1 MIYLRMYYSNKLNCK
16 YSIFA
21 TFQYNPNYVNIMKSM
36 TNRCWNADTKEWEID
51 YACYTPLIKTLN
63 ENNIPYNGREF
74 LKSIDELKN
83 LIEQSQAIQVQ
94 EANIDTSSLDNVEF
108 KTKPYK
114 YQLEGIA
121 YGLENNK
128 FLLADDQGCI
138 DKDTLIQV
146 NINGNS
152 RKYTIEHAYRLFHN
166 ATKHKCFKVR
176 CLKDDYFGSNDVEDI
191 IYSGNKECYKLTLK
205 SGKELVATADHQ
217 ILTNLGYIE
226 LINLNKNIHKVI
238 INGKNICPLCGRDQN
253 IITYPYAKFYGYCK
267 KCMYKVLRENKAP
280 EEQRVLVKGY
290 WFIRGESVRN
300 HHLKTPC
307 GVPEH
312 QLIAE
317 QKYKRRLN
325 LSYEVVHHIDGNKL
339 NNSPENLQIL
349 TRHEHDLLHSK
360 EKFKHLYQKDYYRN
374 GELVIVVPKEDEI
387 LDIEYV
393 GFRDVYDIKMKS
405 PYHNFVANGIVVHNC
420 GKSLQTLNIA
430 RLKRGG
436 KHCLVIV
443 GYDTL
448 QFNWVSE
455 IEKHTEEKGY
465 VLGQR
470 EVLKGACKGQIR
482 KGTMEQRI
490 EDLKNIDNIDS
501 FFIITSVSTLRHCIK
516 TEFIDK
522 NGKKK
527 YNKQYI
533 IAEMIEELCRKGV
546 IGRVVFDEAQV
557 VKNIDSD
564 QTKALLKIKS
574 CPYKIIAT
582 GTPIMNR
589 HLDLYPLMFWL
600 DQEHSN
606 FYSFRDKYCIMGG
619 FKGKEVKGN
628 KNGQE
633 LNQRLSKFMLRRKK
647 EDVLDLPDKIIIDE
661 YLDLDLKQ
669 AILYDKVKKLMQ
681 SDLVKY
687 KGNKAVLMTL
697 LLNLRKIT
705 CHPNWVDDKYK
716 DSVKFER
723 VHQLMYEITEN
734 NRKAIIF
741 SNWATPIQ
749 KLYEELKVY
758 NPAMIIGDTKD
769 RMSEVNRFQND
780 DSCKVILGT
789 IGAMGTGLT
798 LTSASNVI
806 FLDEPWNRAL
816 KDQATD
822 RAYRIGTKSNVN
834 VYTLICK
841 GTVDESVHKT
851 VIKKGLVADEVVD
864 GISIEELEEILS
876 EQ

>member
-1 MIYLRMYYSNKLNCK
+1 MIYLRVYYANKLNCK

-63 ENNIPYNGREF
+63 ENNIPYNGKEF

-83 LIEQSQAIQVQ
+83 LIEQSQAIQKQ
-94 EANIDTSSLDNVEF
+94 EANIDISCLNEIEF
-108 KTKPYK
+108 KTPPYK

-128 FLLADDQGCI
+128 FLLADDQG
-138 DKDTLIQV
+138 L
-146 NINGNS
+146 
-152 RKYTIEHAYRLFHN
+152 
-166 ATKHKCFKVR
+166 
-176 CLKDDYFGSNDVEDI
+176 
-191 IYSGNKECYKLTLK
+191 
-205 SGKELVATADHQ
+205 
-217 ILTNLGYIE
+217 
-226 LINLNKNIHKVI
+226 
-238 INGKNICPLCGRDQN
+238 
-253 IITYPYAKFYGYCK
+253 
-267 KCMYKVLRENKAP
+267 
-280 EEQRVLVKGY
+280 
-290 WFIRGESVRN
+290 
-300 HHLKTPC
+300 
-307 GVPEH
+307 
-312 QLIAE
+312 
-317 QKYKRRLN
+317 
-325 LSYEVVHHIDGNKL
+325 
-339 NNSPENLQIL
+339 
-349 TRHEHDLLHSK
+349 
-360 EKFKHLYQKDYYRN
+360 
-374 GELVIVVPKEDEI
+374 
-387 LDIEYV
+387 
-393 GFRDVYDIKMKS
+393 
-405 PYHNFVANGIVVHNC
+405 

-501 FFIITSVSTLRHCIK
+501 FFIITSVSTLRHCVK
-516 TEFIDK
+516 TEYIDK

-582 GTPIMNR
+582 GTPIMNK
-589 HLDLYPLMFWL
+589 HLDLYPLMYWL

-619 FKGKEVKGN
+619 FNGKEVKGN

-749 KLYEELKVY
+749 KLYEELKIY

-769 RMSEVNRFQND
+769 RMSEVNKFQTD

-851 VIKKGLVADEVVD
+851 VVKKGLVADEVVD
-864 GISIEELEEILS
+864 GLTVEELEEILS

>member
-1 MIYLRMYYSNKLNCK
+1 MIYLRMHYSNKLNCK

-74 LKSIDELKN
+74 LQSIDELKK

-94 EANIDTSSLDNVEF
+94 EANIDTSSLDSVEF

-128 FLLADDQGCI
+128 FLLADDQG
-138 DKDTLIQV
+138 L
-146 NINGNS
+146 
-152 RKYTIEHAYRLFHN
+152 
-166 ATKHKCFKVR
+166 
-176 CLKDDYFGSNDVEDI
+176 
-191 IYSGNKECYKLTLK
+191 
-205 SGKELVATADHQ
+205 
-217 ILTNLGYIE
+217 
-226 LINLNKNIHKVI
+226 
-238 INGKNICPLCGRDQN
+238 
-253 IITYPYAKFYGYCK
+253 
-267 KCMYKVLRENKAP
+267 
-280 EEQRVLVKGY
+280 
-290 WFIRGESVRN
+290 
-300 HHLKTPC
+300 
-307 GVPEH
+307 
-312 QLIAE
+312 
-317 QKYKRRLN
+317 
-325 LSYEVVHHIDGNKL
+325 
-339 NNSPENLQIL
+339 
-349 TRHEHDLLHSK
+349 
-360 EKFKHLYQKDYYRN
+360 
-374 GELVIVVPKEDEI
+374 
-387 LDIEYV
+387 
-393 GFRDVYDIKMKS
+393 
-405 PYHNFVANGIVVHNC
+405 

-490 EDLKNIDNIDS
+490 EDLKNIDSIDS
-501 FFIITSVSTLRHCIK
+501 FFIITSVATLRHCIK
-516 TEFIDK
+516 TEYIDK

-533 IAEMIEELCRKGV
+533 VAEMIEELCRKGI

-557 VKNIDSD
+557 VKNVDSD
-564 QTKALLKIKS
+564 QTKALLKIRT

-582 GTPIMNR
+582 GTPIMNK
-589 HLDLYPLMFWL
+589 HLDLYPLMYWL
-600 DQEHSN
+600 DQEHNN

-661 YLDLDLKQ
+661 YLDMDLKQ
-669 AILYDKVKKLMQ
+669 AILYDKTKKLMQ
-681 SDLVKY
+681 GELVKQ
-687 KGNKAVLMTL
+687 KGNKVALMSL

-705 CHPNWVDDKYK
+705 CHPNWVDERYS

-734 NRKAIIF
+734 SRKAIIF

-749 KLYEELKVY
+749 KLYEELKIY

-769 RMSEVNRFQND
+769 RMSEVNKFQND

-834 VYTLICK
+834 VYTLLCK
-841 GTVDESVHKT
+841 GTVDESVHRT
-851 VIKKGLVADEVVD
+851 VVKKGLVADEVVD
-864 GISIEELEEILS
+864 GLTVEELEEILS
-876 EQ
+876 E

>member
-1 MIYLRMYYSNKLNCK
+1 MIYLRMYYANKLNCK

-63 ENNIPYNGREF
+63 ENNIPYNGKEF

-83 LIEQSQAIQVQ
+83 LIEQSQAIQKQ
-94 EANIDTSSLDNVEF
+94 EANIDISCLNEIEF
-108 KTKPYK
+108 KTQPYK

-128 FLLADDQGCI
+128 FLLADDQG
-138 DKDTLIQV
+138 L
-146 NINGNS
+146 
-152 RKYTIEHAYRLFHN
+152 
-166 ATKHKCFKVR
+166 
-176 CLKDDYFGSNDVEDI
+176 
-191 IYSGNKECYKLTLK
+191 
-205 SGKELVATADHQ
+205 
-217 ILTNLGYIE
+217 
-226 LINLNKNIHKVI
+226 
-238 INGKNICPLCGRDQN
+238 
-253 IITYPYAKFYGYCK
+253 
-267 KCMYKVLRENKAP
+267 
-280 EEQRVLVKGY
+280 
-290 WFIRGESVRN
+290 
-300 HHLKTPC
+300 
-307 GVPEH
+307 
-312 QLIAE
+312 
-317 QKYKRRLN
+317 
-325 LSYEVVHHIDGNKL
+325 
-339 NNSPENLQIL
+339 
-349 TRHEHDLLHSK
+349 
-360 EKFKHLYQKDYYRN
+360 
-374 GELVIVVPKEDEI
+374 
-387 LDIEYV
+387 
-393 GFRDVYDIKMKS
+393 
-405 PYHNFVANGIVVHNC
+405 

-501 FFIITSVSTLRHCIK
+501 FFIITSVSTLRHCVK
-516 TEFIDK
+516 TEYIDK

-582 GTPIMNR
+582 GTPIMNK
-589 HLDLYPLMFWL
+589 HLDLYPLMYWL

-749 KLYEELKVY
+749 KLYEELKIY

-769 RMSEVNRFQND
+769 RMSEVNKFQTD

-851 VIKKGLVADEVVD
+851 VVKKGLVADEVVD
-864 GISIEELEEILS
+864 GLTVEELEEILS

>member
-21 TFQYNPNYVNIMKSM
+21 TFQYNPTYVNIMKSM

-63 ENNIPYNGREF
+63 ENNIPYNGKEF

-83 LIEQSQAIQVQ
+83 LIEQSQAIQKQ
-94 EANIDTSSLDNVEF
+94 EANIDISCLNEIEF
-108 KTKPYK
+108 KTPPYK

-128 FLLADDQGCI
+128 FLLADDQG
-138 DKDTLIQV
+138 L
-146 NINGNS
+146 
-152 RKYTIEHAYRLFHN
+152 
-166 ATKHKCFKVR
+166 
-176 CLKDDYFGSNDVEDI
+176 
-191 IYSGNKECYKLTLK
+191 
-205 SGKELVATADHQ
+205 
-217 ILTNLGYIE
+217 
-226 LINLNKNIHKVI
+226 
-238 INGKNICPLCGRDQN
+238 
-253 IITYPYAKFYGYCK
+253 
-267 KCMYKVLRENKAP
+267 
-280 EEQRVLVKGY
+280 
-290 WFIRGESVRN
+290 
-300 HHLKTPC
+300 
-307 GVPEH
+307 
-312 QLIAE
+312 
-317 QKYKRRLN
+317 
-325 LSYEVVHHIDGNKL
+325 
-339 NNSPENLQIL
+339 
-349 TRHEHDLLHSK
+349 
-360 EKFKHLYQKDYYRN
+360 
-374 GELVIVVPKEDEI
+374 
-387 LDIEYV
+387 
-393 GFRDVYDIKMKS
+393 
-405 PYHNFVANGIVVHNC
+405 

-501 FFIITSVSTLRHCIK
+501 FFIITSVSTLRHCVK
-516 TEFIDK
+516 TEYIDK

-582 GTPIMNR
+582 GTPIMNK
-589 HLDLYPLMFWL
+589 HLDLYPLMYWL

-619 FKGKEVKGN
+619 FNGKEVKGN

-749 KLYEELKVY
+749 KLYEELKIY

-769 RMSEVNRFQND
+769 RMSEVNKFQTD

-851 VIKKGLVADEVVD
+851 VVKKGLVADEVVD
-864 GISIEELEEILS
+864 GLTVEELEEILS

>member
-1 MIYLRMYYSNKLNCK
+1 MIYLRMYYANKLNCK

-83 LIEQSQAIQVQ
+83 LIEQSQAIQKQ
-94 EANIDTSSLDNVEF
+94 EANIDISCLNEIEF
-108 KTKPYK
+108 KTRPYK

-121 YGLENNK
+121 YGLEHNK
-128 FLLADDQGCI
+128 FLLSDDQG
-138 DKDTLIQV
+138 L
-146 NINGNS
+146 
-152 RKYTIEHAYRLFHN
+152 
-166 ATKHKCFKVR
+166 
-176 CLKDDYFGSNDVEDI
+176 
-191 IYSGNKECYKLTLK
+191 
-205 SGKELVATADHQ
+205 
-217 ILTNLGYIE
+217 
-226 LINLNKNIHKVI
+226 
-238 INGKNICPLCGRDQN
+238 
-253 IITYPYAKFYGYCK
+253 
-267 KCMYKVLRENKAP
+267 
-280 EEQRVLVKGY
+280 
-290 WFIRGESVRN
+290 
-300 HHLKTPC
+300 
-307 GVPEH
+307 
-312 QLIAE
+312 
-317 QKYKRRLN
+317 
-325 LSYEVVHHIDGNKL
+325 
-339 NNSPENLQIL
+339 
-349 TRHEHDLLHSK
+349 
-360 EKFKHLYQKDYYRN
+360 
-374 GELVIVVPKEDEI
+374 
-387 LDIEYV
+387 
-393 GFRDVYDIKMKS
+393 
-405 PYHNFVANGIVVHNC
+405 

-516 TEFIDK
+516 TEYIDK

-582 GTPIMNR
+582 GTPIMNK

-600 DQEHSN
+600 DQENNN